1 MFSIYGM
8 TGQVFTG
15 SLEAMNRVY
24 PLAQARRA
32 RGVAREGDELGVES
46 VVTPLGQEAVLAY
59 RKMLPADLERGPLFH
74 AAQIMSRPVAVVEH
88 MSSVVDAWHLLQDRQ
103 IHQAPVLD
111 DARRLI
117 GLVTERDLLTV
128 IDIEGERVLEN
139 LKRRVSDVM
148 TSPVVAAA
156 PVTDIRRI
164 ADVMIQSGLSAVPIV
179 NENERIVGIVSRTDI
194 LRAVMT
200 DPPLSLWR

>member
-8 TGQVFTG
+8 TGQVFSG
-15 SLEAMNRVY
+15 SLEAMNRVH
-24 PLAQARRA
+24 PLVQARRA
-32 RGVAREGDELGVES
+32 RGVSRDGDEIGAES
-46 VVTPLGQEAVLAY
+46 VATPLAQEAVSAY

-88 MSSVVDAWHLLQDRQ
+88 MSSVVDAWHLLQERQ

-111 DARRLI
+111 ETRRLI

-164 ADVMIQSGLSAVPIV
+164 ADVMIQSGLSAVPIL
-179 NENERIVGIVSRTDI
+179 NEGERIVGIVSRTDI